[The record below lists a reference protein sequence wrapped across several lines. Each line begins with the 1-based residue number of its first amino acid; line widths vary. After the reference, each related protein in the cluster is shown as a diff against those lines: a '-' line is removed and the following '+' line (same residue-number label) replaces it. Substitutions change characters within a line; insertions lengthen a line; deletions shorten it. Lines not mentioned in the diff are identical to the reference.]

1 MVHSSNRDILND
13 EIKSWELFEYA
24 LREENRLIFSKMLSE
39 CINYAR
45 AASSKDEF
53 FSAESLFMVLVLQQQ
68 KTINELIDK
77 ITANK
82 NMKFHS
88 FK

>member
-1 MVHSSNRDILND
+1 MRE
-13 EIKSWELFEYA
+13 EIKSWEHFEYA

-39 CINYAR
+39 CIDYAR